1 MNKSVIILLLA
12 VCVTTTALACAKQ
25 KEPEKKTMT
34 TREKA
39 EAVGK
44 FGDRTLT
51 NNLEKNLT
59 GIVDKAATHNEELDR
74 AANQ

>member
-12 VCVTTTALACAKQ
+12 ACVTAPLACAKQ

-44 FGDRTLT
+44 FGDSTLT

-59 GIVDKAATHNEELDR
+59 GIIDKTATHNEELDR